1 MKIFLFLIVIF
12 SQYKDKI
19 VAVIDKEVVLLSEI
33 DEIFDFYK
41 LQSGKDFSPE
51 EEKEVKM
58 QILQEIIRE
67 KLLYLEAK
75 KDTLINVKD
84 EEVEKELDN
93 KIEEI
98 KNQIGEENFFK
109 ELEKEDLTVEKLKEN
124 YRENVRRSLF
134 IQKYISMYIY
144 PKIVISPEEVKKF
157 YEEKKDSIPEKE
169 EGFYISHILIRI
181 LPDKEKLKEAKIK
194 SEEVYKKLK
203 SGGDFGYLALK
214 YSDDRKTALEGG
226 EVGYIRKGI
235 LPPEIE
241 NKIFS
246 LKKGEFTEPIES
258 DYGYYIFKV
267 LDKKKDEVKIAQI
280 VIGVLPEKEDTL
292 KAFERAKEARE
303 YAIKEGFEKAVLKY
317 SDDFITKKEGG
328 SLGFLPSRGMDE
340 RIKNVLKKLKENEI
354 SEIILGDIG
363 YHIFKLDK
371 YEKGGKP
378 SFEEIQ
384 NDLKNLIMQR
394 KLKKEIERITEKIK
408 KNVFVEIKGFED

>member
-109 ELEKEDLTVEKLKEN
+109 ELEKEGLTVEKLKEN
-124 YRENVRRSLF
+124 YRENIRRSLF

-203 SGGDFGYLALK
+203 SGG
-214 YSDDRKTALEGG
+214 
-226 EVGYIRKGI
+226 
-235 LPPEIE
+235 
-241 NKIFS
+241 
-246 LKKGEFTEPIES
+246 
-258 DYGYYIFKV
+258 
-267 LDKKKDEVKIAQI
+267 
-280 VIGVLPEKEDTL
+280 
-292 KAFERAKEARE
+292 
-303 YAIKEGFEKAVLKY
+303 
-317 SDDFITKKEGG
+317 
-328 SLGFLPSRGMDE
+328 
-340 RIKNVLKKLKENEI
+340 
-354 SEIILGDIG
+354 
-363 YHIFKLDK
+363 
-371 YEKGGKP
+371 
-378 SFEEIQ
+378 
-384 NDLKNLIMQR
+384 
-394 KLKKEIERITEKIK
+394 
-408 KNVFVEIKGFED
+408 